1 MDNIALFNQYCG
13 KILSTLYGEFPL
25 KIDLKASDFTHK
37 TIDTETLTQ
46 PKENKLFFATIDFLK
61 QENLIVFA
69 KKDNL
74 EYIHQCSLTLKGLN
88 LLNQIPKSLQ
98 ESYGNLLKKYAIS
111 ASSEALSVIVSR
123 ILDLLGKAF

>member
-1 MDNIALFNQYCG
+1 M
-13 KILSTLYGEFPL
+13 LYSEFPL
-25 KIDLKASDFTHK
+25 KVDLKASDFTHK
-37 TIDTETLTQ
+37 TIDAEALTN
-46 PKENKLFFATIDFLK
+46 PKENELFFATIDFLR

-69 KKDNL
+69 KNDNL

-98 ESYGNLLKKYAIS
+98 ESYGNLLKKYAIN

-123 ILDLLGKAF
+123 ILELLGKAF

>member
-61 QENLIVFA
+61 QENLITFA
-69 KKDNL
+69 KNDNV
-74 EYIHQCSLTLKGLN
+74 EYIYQCSLTLKGLN

-98 ESYGNLLKKYAIS
+98 ESYGNLLKKYAIN
-111 ASSEALSVIVSR
+111 AGNEAFGVIVSR
-123 ILDLLGKAF
+123 ILESLGKAF

>member
-1 MDNIALFNQYCG
+1 MDNIILFNQYCG
-13 KILSTLYGEFPL
+13 KILSMLYSEFPL
-25 KIDLKASDFTHK
+25 KVDLKASDFTHK
-37 TIDTETLTQ
+37 TIDAEALTN
-46 PKENKLFFATIDFLK
+46 PKENELFFATIDFLR

-69 KKDNL
+69 KNDNL

-98 ESYGNLLKKYAIS
+98 ESYGNLLKKYAIN

-123 ILDLLGKAF
+123 ILELLGKAF

>member
-1 MDNIALFNQYCG
+1 MDNITLFNQYCG
-13 KILSTLYGEFPL
+13 KILSMLYSEFPL
-25 KIDLKASDFTHK
+25 KVDLKASDFTHK
-37 TIDTETLTQ
+37 AIDAETLTD
-46 PKENKLFFATIDFLK
+46 PKENELFFATIDFLR

-74 EYIHQCSLTLKGLN
+74 EYIHQCSLTIKGLN

-98 ESYGNLLKKYAIS
+98 ESYGNLLKKYAIN
-111 ASSEALSVIVSR
+111 ASSEALSVIVSK

>member
-13 KILSTLYGEFPL
+13 KILSVLYGEFPL
-25 KIDLKASDFTHK
+25 KMDLKASDFTHK
-37 TIDTETLTQ
+37 TIDIETLAN
-46 PKENKLFFATIDFLK
+46 PKENELFFATIDFLR

-98 ESYGNLLKKYAIS
+98 ESYGSLLKKYVINAGN
-111 ASSEALSVIVSR
+111 EAFSVIVSR
-123 ILDLLGKAF
+123 ILEALGKTF